1 MTVFMNVRR
10 VLDWVRGVCEC
21 KKGSRLGAWCM

>member
-1 MTVFMNVRR
+1 VYVNVRR
-10 VLDWVRGVCEC
+10 VLDWVRGVYEC